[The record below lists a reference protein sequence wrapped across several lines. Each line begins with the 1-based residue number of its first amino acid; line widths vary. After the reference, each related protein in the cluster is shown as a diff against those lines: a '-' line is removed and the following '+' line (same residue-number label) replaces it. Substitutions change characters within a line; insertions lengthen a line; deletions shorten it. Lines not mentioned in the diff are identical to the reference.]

1 MNKDRYVSVR
11 VNEEFSEEL
20 EKVLGQMDD
29 VLGFSSTRSWKIR
42 WLLRLGLNSVRLND
56 LICGGNS
63 E

>member
-29 VLGFSSTRSWKIR
+29 GFGCSSTRSWKIR
-42 WLLRLGLNSVRLND
+42 WLLRLGLNSVRSND
-56 LICGGNS
+56 LIFGGNS